1 MQKAN
6 VRNEEDRVK
15 MEKERNNERVK
26 SLESQL
32 QRCMEETVC
41 SSPLSCQLCIV
52 APVCPPAHPQPC
64 ACEWCACACGSM
76 GWTIFKLG
84 SNLGD

>member
-1 MQKAN
+1 MLQLEGEVQMQKGN

-15 MEKERNNERVK
+15 LEKERNNERVK

-41 SSPLSCQLCIV
+41 SSPVLSVMHRCT
-52 APVCPPAHPQPC
+52 CPPTRAP
-64 ACEWCACACGSM
+64 
-76 GWTIFKLG
+76 TILCV
-84 SNLGD
+84 

>member
-1 MQKAN
+1 MLQLEGEVQMQKAH

-15 MEKERNNERVK
+15 MEKDRNNERVK

-41 SSPLSCQLCIV
+41 SSPLSCLLCIV
-52 APVCPPAHPQPC
+52 APVRPHTHPQSC
-64 ACEWCACACGSM
+64 ACE
-76 GWTIFKLG
+76 
-84 SNLGD
+84 